1 MDPDAP
7 ASVIS
12 DIDEDDSEDDDIMLD
27 GIGGINVGGLDSQ
40 VSPTAL
46 AMP

>member
-27 GIGGINVGGLDSQ
+27 GIGGIKVGVFDSQ
-40 VSPTAL
+40 MSPTAL